1 MDSINEMLTR
11 LLESYGYVVLFFA
24 MMLEMMALPLP
35 GELIMT
41 YAGLIVYGG
50 HMNWIASVAIA
61 GVGTSLGMTAAYW
74 IGYRLGYPF
83 FEKYG
88 RRFHLGPDKMRG
100 ISKWFDRYGSKMLL
114 VAYFIPGVR
123 HITGYF
129 SGTTRM
135 PFRKY
140 AVYAYSGAFFWVFLF
155 VTLGKVLGPKWQQY
169 HAAISSYML
178 AIGILA
184 AILYLTFSYLR
195 KNQSKLKIRLE
206 SFLRKS
212 VRQLRTAGKIQ
223 LLILSAC
230 VLFLVFFA
238 FTIGLIQ
245 DFLAHEFT
253 RFDEVAGYIVARMFT
268 PDWLYS
274 LERVVRIGTYP
285 YLFVPMTVAL
295 IAVVSRV
302 KHRSLELAF
311 FAIAMAGGEGLDEAL
326 RRMFR
331 YLGPIESQYS
341 FPSEQVFMTVTVYG
355 FSAFLLMRHRKES
368 RFQVAALFSVM
379 ALCVLVGIGSVYTGK
394 SYPSDAAAGLVFGGL
409 WFTLNVAA
417 LEIYRAIRSKR
428 LWTKPKLAV

>member
-1 MDSINEMLTR
+1 MNSINEMLTR

-24 MMLEMMALPLP
+24 LMLEMMALPLP

-50 HMNWIASVAIA
+50 HMNWIACMLIA

-88 RRFHLGPDKMRG
+88 SRFHLGPDKLQG

-169 HAAISSYML
+169 HTEISTYML
-178 AIGILA
+178 AIGSLT
-184 AILYLTFSYLR
+184 AISYLTFSYLR
-195 KNQSKLKIRLE
+195 KNRSKLKIRLE
-206 SFLRKS
+206 SFLQKG
-212 VRQLRTAGKIQ
+212 VRQFRSVGKIQ

-230 VLFLVFFA
+230 ILFLVFFA

-245 DFLAHEFT
+245 DFLANEFT

-274 LERVVRIGTYP
+274 LERVTRIGTYP
-285 YLFVPMTVAL
+285 YLLVPMAVAL
-295 IAVVSRV
+295 IAMASRG
-302 KHRSLELAF
+302 KKRLLELVF
-311 FAIAMAGGEGLDEAL
+311 FAIAMAGGEGLDEVL

-355 FSAFLLMRHRKES
+355 FSAFLLLRHRKES

-379 ALCVLVGIGSVYTGK
+379 ALCFLVGIGSVYTGR
-394 SYPSDAAAGLVFGGL
+394 SYPSDAAAGFVFGGL

-417 LEIYRAIRSKR
+417 LEIYRAVRSKR
-428 LWTKPKLAV
+428 LWTRPKLAI